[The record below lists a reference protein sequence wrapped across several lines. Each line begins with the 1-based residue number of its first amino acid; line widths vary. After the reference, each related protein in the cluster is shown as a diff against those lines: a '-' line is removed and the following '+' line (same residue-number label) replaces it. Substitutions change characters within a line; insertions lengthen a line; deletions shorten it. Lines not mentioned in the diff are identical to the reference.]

1 MEEYI
6 IEKEGNFCLV
16 QRTQRRFLKVC
27 SKNCHFVN
35 IKTNENVGNLVDLT
49 NLEER
54 KDNYKFVSNTNGS
67 DF

>member
-1 MEEYI
+1 MKDYI

-16 QRTQRRFLKVC
+16 QETQQRFLKVC

-35 IKTNENVGNLVDLT
+35 TQTNENVGSLIDLT
-49 NLEER
+49 NLEQG
-54 KDNYKFVSNTNGS
+54 KNNYKVVSNANDS